1 MRRAL
6 ELLPLM
12 LKLLVFTITVSSALN
27 AQSVSEFIFTEAPF
41 ASAHASNIVEL
52 RNGDL
57 LASWFG
63 GSAEGKPDVA
73 IWSSR
78 RSQGKWSAP
87 VELVRE
93 HEIACY
99 NPVMFYT
106 ADGRLWF
113 YYKFG
118 PHPSSWSAGRRWSD
132 DDGKTWSLVEHL
144 PAGIYGPIRAKPLVM
159 TDGAVV
165 SGSSV
170 ESYHSWA
177 CWIERSTDAGRS
189 WKRIGPVTVPRKL
202 PEIPVASA
210 TPTGNPDSFAWA
222 ETYGIIQPSV
232 ISRNGQNLRFYARST
247 KQIGRICVAD
257 SSDGGRTWTNA
268 RPINVPNPN
277 SGIDAISLPDGRVVL
292 VYNNTNS
299 GRTPLNLAVSRD
311 GEHFRMFKTLE
322 DAPGEYSYPALIQG
336 KTGDLHITYTWNRKR
351 IRYLRVPL
359 SEIPEQ

>member
-1 MRRAL
+1 MAL
-6 ELLPLM
+6 WSAEALSSH
-12 LKLLVFTITVSSALN
+12 ITPGHAGLN
-27 AQSVSEFIFTEAPF
+27 AAPM
-41 ASAHASNIVEL
+41 
-52 RNGDL
+52 
-57 LASWFG
+57 LANPG
-63 GSAEGKPDVA
+63 
-73 IWSSR
+73 
-78 RSQGKWSAP
+78 
-87 VELVRE
+87 RE
-93 HEIACY
+93 S
-99 NPVMFYT
+99 
-106 ADGRLWF
+106 GLS
-113 YYKFG
+113 
-118 PHPSSWSAGRRWSD
+118 PS
-132 DDGKTWSLVEHL
+132 
-144 PAGIYGPIRAKPLVM
+144 
-159 TDGAVV
+159 
-165 SGSSV
+165 
-170 ESYHSWA
+170 
-177 CWIERSTDAGRS
+177 
-189 WKRIGPVTVPRKL
+189 PRKL

-232 ISRNGQNLRFYARST
+232 ISRSGQNLRFYARST

-257 SSDGGRTWTNA
+257 SSDGGLTWTNA